1 MAKQKRNKL
10 KQYFKKGN
18 KPKQEE
24 YEHLI
29 DSFVNHLDD
38 NIIDKIPDASATK
51 KGKVELATIAEAKAG
66 TDKVRAVTPE
76 GVKNTIE
83 VFAPVK
89 SVNGKTGD
97 VVLNLDSEDSGW
109 KAAPLKDGITQ
120 YSTSY
125 QSARYRK
132 KNGVVYIEGMI
143 KGGTATNELVLF
155 TLPSGYRPTKRLI
168 LNTYRSNGIQRTDV
182 EKNGNV
188 RCYKYNPGWT
198 SISGISFLVD

>member
-76 GVKNTIE
+76 GVKNAIE
-83 VFAPVK
+83 ALAPAQ
-89 SVNGKTGD
+89 NA
-97 VVLNLDSEDSGW
+97 NEDSGW
-109 KAAPLKDGITQ
+109 KAEKLPPGITR
-120 YSTSY
+120 YSTLY
-125 QSARYRK
+125 HSARYRK
-132 KNGVVYIEGMI
+132 KNGVVYIEGMV
-143 KGGTATNELVLF
+143 KGGTATDELVLF
-155 TLPSGYRPTKRLI
+155 TLPIGYRPTKRII
-168 LNTYRSNGIQRTDV
+168 LNTFRANGIQRTDV
-182 EKNGNV
+182 ESNGNV